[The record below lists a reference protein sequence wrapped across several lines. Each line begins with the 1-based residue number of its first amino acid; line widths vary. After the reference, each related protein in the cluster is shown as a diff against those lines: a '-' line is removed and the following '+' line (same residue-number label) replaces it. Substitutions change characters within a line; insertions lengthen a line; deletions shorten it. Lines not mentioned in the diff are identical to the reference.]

1 MRHISAALCA
11 LLISVSVSVGAE
23 DVKLVLTTDP
33 FRKPEFEQIEPQ
45 EPIALEERTERLD
58 MPRLRAIMHSPHT
71 TLVNLDGE
79 LVAIGARFGRFL
91 VAAAGERDVVLLKGD
106 ENHVMSLDDETAE
119 ANRDD

>member
-1 MRHISAALCA
+1 MKHISAVLSA
-11 LLISVSVSVGAE
+11 LLISAAADAE
-23 DVKLVLTTDP
+23 DEQLILTTDP

-45 EPIALEERTERLD
+45 EPIALEEQTESRDL
-58 MPRLRAIMHSPHT
+58 PRLRAIMHSPHT

-106 ENHVMSLDDETAE
+106 DNHVISLDDEAAE
-119 ANRDD
+119 GDRDD